1 MTKKGTIHYE
11 LDIVLLVAVKNEY
24 IALKEWSQKLK
35 KSSDI
40 NFYQLP
46 DGQTDADMVFEV
58 EHSDGKILRYHIY
71 KLPHP
76 SMGSDATTYL
86 ATKTIYKINP
96 LAICMVGICAG
107 DPGRNKDKD
116 KVIELGDV
124 IIACSTVR
132 HDYGKL
138 ELKPLFSSD
147 WVKKYIPLLSKIKMR
162 LHFDHRLHTN
172 TISGMDESFF
182 RLADFIS
189 EIDGYN
195 KQLLNTKN
203 TNIKDNPG
211 KAHLGIFSTGNQ
223 IIKVPGI
230 FEYFKNNVE
239 PNVGDEDEREL
250 LAIEMEAHSMV
261 YAAKQAGNVGWL
273 VVKGVV
279 DFADLDKHDRI
290 HKLALANAFDFLG
303 SVLPSA
309 IVRGFCRSRRDKK
322 LLKYLQNASSY
333 YEEGDFAHAREK
345 IKKAYNGGL
354 RTNSARKLYLKS
366 LMRIGNYDEAI
377 QTLEDQ
383 RKRIWYNDPTTI
395 ELIAEILWR
404 QGDYL
409 EMKRLLDDTE
419 LSTSQLL
426 YLSAL
431 ALIFEVSY
439 SPDRRNKK
447 TALIKAEKAMQ
458 SAVSMNSADP
468 KFFIDI
474 NHFFACKLLEN
485 EGINSAEDSTYSFE
499 RAKLTTLNSINANPR
514 RGLIYIY
521 MLMLLALANLSDEF
535 DQLCNEYKKQRNLVI
550 ALDNIDM
557 VYARI
562 YLVYDRT
569 SPTAIHY
576 ISGISKFIAVQQTIG
591 RAIKPETRGHLET
604 HDV

>member
-1 MTKKGTIHYE
+1 MC
-11 LDIVLLVAVKNEY
+11 
-24 IALKEWSQKLK
+24 
-35 KSSDI
+35 SSD
-40 NFYQLP
+40 L
-46 DGQTDADMVFEV
+46 
-58 EHSDGKILRYHIY
+58 
-71 KLPHP
+71 
-76 SMGSDATTYL
+76 
-86 ATKTIYKINP
+86 
-96 LAICMVGICAG
+96 
-107 DPGRNKDKD
+107 
-116 KVIELGDV
+116 
-124 IIACSTVR
+124 
-132 HDYGKL
+132 
-138 ELKPLFSSD
+138 
-147 WVKKYIPLLSKIKMR
+147 
-162 LHFDHRLHTN
+162 
-172 TISGMDESFF
+172 
-182 RLADFIS
+182 
-189 EIDGYN
+189 
-195 KQLLNTKN
+195 
-203 TNIKDNPG
+203 
-211 KAHLGIFSTGNQ
+211 
-223 IIKVPGI
+223 
-230 FEYFKNNVE
+230 
-239 PNVGDEDEREL
+239 
-250 LAIEMEAHSMV
+250 
-261 YAAKQAGNVGWL
+261 
-273 VVKGVV
+273 
-279 DFADLDKHDRI
+279 
-290 HKLALANAFDFLG
+290 
-303 SVLPSA
+303 
-309 IVRGFCRSRRDKK
+309 DKK

>member
-1 MTKKGTIHYE
+1 MYE

-24 IALKEWSQKLK
+24 IALKEWAQKLK

-71 KLPHP
+71 KLPYP

-86 ATKTIYKINP
+86 ATKTIYEINP
-96 LAICMVGICAG
+96 IAICMVGICAG
-107 DPGRNKDKD
+107 DPDRIKDKD

-138 ELKPLFSSD
+138 ELKPLISSD

-162 LHFDHRLHTN
+162 LHFDHRVHAN

-189 EIDGYN
+189 EIDDYN
-195 KQLLNTKN
+195 KQLSNTKN
-203 TNIKDNPG
+203 TSIKGKLG

-223 IIKVPGI
+223 VIKVPGI
-230 FEYFKNNVE
+230 FKYLKNNVE
-239 PNVGDEDEREL
+239 QNVGDEDEREL

-290 HKLALANAFDFLG
+290 HKLALANAFNFLG
-303 SVLPSA
+303 SVLPNA
-309 IVRGFCRSRRDKK
+309 VVRGFGRSRRDKK
-322 LLKYLQNASSY
+322 LLKYLQQASSY
-333 YEEGDFAHAREK
+333 YEKGDFAHAREK
-345 IKKAYNGGL
+345 IKKAHNGGL

-366 LMRIGNYDEAI
+366 LMRIGNYDEVI
-377 QTLEDQ
+377 QALEDQ
-383 RKRIWYNDPTTI
+383 RKRTWYNNPTTI

-409 EMKRLLDDTE
+409 EMKRLLDDIE

-426 YLSAL
+426 YLSAM
-431 ALIFEVSY
+431 ALIFDESN
-439 SPDRRNKK
+439 SSDTKK
-447 TALIKAEKAMQ
+447 RSDALIKAKDAMHK
-458 SAVSMNSADP
+458 AVSMAHEP

-474 NHFFACKLLEN
+474 NYYFACKLLQNNGVNVDQNCTE
-485 EGINSAEDSTYSFE
+485 SFE
-499 RAKLTTLNSINANPR
+499 LAQRTTLNNISAHR
-514 RGLIYIY
+514 HRGLIYIY
-521 MLMLLALANLSDEF
+521 MLLLFAIADLSEEF
-535 DQLCNEYKKQRNLVI
+535 DQFCRKNKQLNLVI

-557 VYARI
+557 VYKRI
-562 YLVYDRT
+562 DLMY
-569 SPTAIHY
+569 SGAPSIAEKY
-576 ISGISKFIAVQQTIG
+576 ISGISKFIADQRTIG
-591 RAIKPETRGHLET
+591 KTIRSETQGRLDMF
-604 HDV
+604 DV